1 MTTMSGEIMK
11 TDIEAIMAQTS
22 MKPHVKYLLNKL
34 KDCGNNYLVVK
45 HFLVD
50 KDGHTIWDTVWDI
63 PSKPDC
69 KICCIIGASVF
80 NSSISSFAHYLKTYR
95 CIGGNLHERE
105 EISIRFAS
113 DKWRSPIKVSLDDPS
128 LLNSELLESCFMQM
142 MHILSKDE
150 IYLSGQT
157 FFKQGN
163 AYQYLV
169 EADIA

>member
-1 MTTMSGEIMK
+1 
-11 TDIEAIMAQTS
+11 
-22 MKPHVKYLLNKL
+22 MKPHVKYLLNKF
-34 KDCGNNYLVVK
+34 KECGNNYLVVK

-50 KDGHTIWDTVWDI
+50 KDGHTMWDTIWDM

-80 NSSISSFAHYLKTYR
+80 HSSISSFAHYLKIYR

-113 DKWRSPIKVSLDDPS
+113 DKWRAPIKVSLDDPS

-150 IYLSGQT
+150 IYLFGQT

-163 AYQYLV
+163 AHQYLV

>member
-1 MTTMSGEIMK
+1 
-11 TDIEAIMAQTS
+11 

-50 KDGHTIWDTVWDI
+50 KDGHTIWLVDKDGHAVWDMQ
-63 PSKPDC
+63 SNPDY

-80 NSSISSFAHYLKTYR
+80 DLSSIPYGDYLKTYR
-95 CIGGNLHERE
+95 CIGGDWHERE

-113 DKWRSPIKVSLDDPS
+113 DKWKAPIKVSLDDPS
-128 LLNSELLESCFMQM
+128 LLDSELLESCFMQM

-163 AYQYLV
+163 AHQYLV

>member
-1 MTTMSGEIMK
+1 
-11 TDIEAIMAQTS
+11 
-22 MKPHVKYLLNKL
+22 MKPHVKYLLSKL
-34 KDCGNNYLVVK
+34 KECGNKYLVIT

-50 KDGHTIWDTVWDI
+50 KDGHAIWNI
-63 PSKPDC
+63 QSKPNC
-69 KICCIIGASVF
+69 KICCIIGASAF
-80 NSSISSFAHYLKTYR
+80 YFSNIFSAHYLKTYR

-105 EISIRFAS
+105 EISIRFAG
-113 DKWRSPIKVSLDDPS
+113 DKWRAQTRVSLDDPS
-128 LLNSELLESCFMQM
+128 LLDSELLESCFMQM

-163 AYQYLV
+163 AHQYLV

>member
-1 MTTMSGEIMK
+1 
-11 TDIEAIMAQTS
+11 

-50 KDGHTIWDTVWDI
+50 KDGHAIWLVDKDGNTIWDLQ
-63 PSKPDC
+63 SKPSY

-80 NSSISSFAHYLKTYR
+80 HSSISSFAHYLKTYR
-95 CIGGNLHERE
+95 CIGGDLHERE

-113 DKWRSPIKVSLDDPS
+113 DKWRAPTKVSLDDPS
-128 LLNSELLESCFMQM
+128 LLDSELLESCFMQM

-150 IYLSGQT
+150 IYLFGQT

-163 AYQYLV
+163 AHQYLV